1 MCQARILNSEFHG
14 HRAFCSDRTDEAR
27 FVRHIL
33 PASSYLID
41 NADSERVESIVDELR
56 QLEVVCSPA
65 RDPSVAEGYL
75 LVFFA
80 KVSDSLLEIVE
91 TLKSRRVFCL
101 CVAMG
106 EGTIPSAD
114 VWRLLQAGASDEV
127 IASNVTAGQIFAR
140 LERWH
145 IVDSLLE
152 SEEVAGQLIGSSP
165 AWKRLLRQVVEIA
178 CFTIA
183 PVLFA
188 GETGTGKDLLARM
201 IHALDS
207 RPKKSSL
214 ITLDCT
220 TIVPELSGS
229 ELFGHERGAFTGAV
243 SGREGAFA
251 LAHNGT
257 LFLDEV
263 GELPLVLQA
272 QFLRAVQE
280 RTYKKVGGNTWHQ
293 TDFRLICATNRDLE
307 AEVRRGSFRS
317 DLYYRLASWVF
328 HPPPLRDRRED
339 ILSLAR
345 YFLASSLPARAEAEF
360 DPAVAEYLETREYS
374 GNVRELRQLVT
385 RMGQRHVGP
394 GPITAGDL
402 PADEWPLVERS
413 AHNSW
418 PDELFEASI
427 RKGLANGAELR
438 KISKAASD
446 VAIKL
451 TVQSEHGNLQ
461 RAAKRL
467 GITDRALQL
476 RKASGQI

>member
-1 MCQARILNSEFHG
+1 
-14 HRAFCSDRTDEAR
+14 
-27 FVRHIL
+27 
-33 PASSYLID
+33 
-41 NADSERVESIVDELR
+41 
-56 QLEVVCSPA
+56 
-65 RDPSVAEGYL
+65 L
-75 LVFFA
+75 LVFFS
-80 KVSDSLLEIVE
+80 KVSNQLLELIE
-91 TLKSRRVFCL
+91 ILKSPRVFCM
-101 CVAMG
+101 CVAVNDG
-106 EGTIPSAD
+106 AVPSAH
-114 VWRLLQAGASDEV
+114 VWQLLQAGACDEIV
-127 IASNVTAGQIFAR
+127 ASNVTAGQILAR
-140 LERWH
+140 LKRWH
-145 IVDSLLE
+145 TIDSLLQ
-152 SEEVAGQLIGSSP
+152 SDEVTGQLIGTSL
-165 AWKRLLRQVVEIA
+165 AWKRLLRQIVEVA

-183 PVLFA
+183 PVLIA

-207 RPKKSSL
+207 RPKKSAL
-214 ITLDCT
+214 VTVDCT

-229 ELFGHERGAFTGAV
+229 ELFGHERGAYTGAV

-263 GELPLVLQA
+263 GELPLTLQA

-293 TDFRLICATNRDLE
+293 SDFRLVCATNRDLE
-307 AEVRRGSFRS
+307 AGVRNGSFRS

-339 ILSLAR
+339 ILPLAR
-345 YFLASSLPARAEAEF
+345 HFLASSLPSEAEADF
-360 DPAVAEYLETREYS
+360 NPAVAEYLETREYS

-394 GPITAGDL
+394 GPITVGDL
-402 PADEWPLVERS
+402 PADEWPTIERS
-413 AHNSW
+413 ALDSW
-418 PDELFEASI
+418 PDEVFEASI
-427 RKGLANGAELR
+427 RKALANGAELR
-438 KISKAASD
+438 KISQAASD

-451 TVQSEHGNLQ
+451 TVESERGNLQ

-467 GITDRALQL
+467 GITDRTLQL

>member
-1 MCQARILNSEFHG
+1 MRQSSCDTSYLLI
-14 HRAFCSDRTDEAR
+14 
-27 FVRHIL
+27 
-33 PASSYLID
+33 SYLID
-41 NADSERVESIVDELR
+41 TADSERVESIVNELR

-65 RDPSVAEGYL
+65 RDPSNAEGYL
-75 LVFFA
+75 LLFFA

-91 TLKSRRVFCL
+91 TLRSRQVFCL

-127 IASNVTAGQIFAR
+127 IASNVTAAQIFAR

-207 RPKKSSL
+207 RPKKSNL

-229 ELFGHERGAFTGAV
+229 ELFGHERGAYTGAV
-243 SGREGAFA
+243 AAREGAFA

-307 AEVRRGSFRS
+307 AEVRRGTFRS

-339 ILSLAR
+339 ILPLAR
-345 YFLASSLPARAEAEF
+345 YFLTSSLPARAEAEF

-438 KISKAASD
+438 KISQAASD
-446 VAIKL
+446 AAIKL

>member
-1 MCQARILNSEFHG
+1 MRDIVPTA
-14 HRAFCSDRTDEAR
+14 
-27 FVRHIL
+27 
-33 PASSYLID
+33 SYLIHEV
-41 NADSERVESIVDELR
+41 DSGRVKTVIDELR

-65 RDPSVAEGYL
+65 TDLSLVEGYL

-80 KVSDSLLEIVE
+80 KVSDPLLEIIE
-91 TLKSRRVFCL
+91 TLKSRRVCSL

-106 EGTIPSAD
+106 EGVVPSAH
-114 VWRLLQAGASDEV
+114 VWRLLQAGASDE
-127 IASNVTAGQIFAR
+127 ILASDVTAGQISAR
-140 LERWH
+140 LKRWH
-145 IVDSLLE
+145 TVDSLLQ
-152 SEEVAGQLIGSSP
+152 SDEVAGQLIGWSP
-165 AWKRLLRQVVEIA
+165 VWKKLVRQVVEIA
-178 CFTIA
+178 CFTVS

-188 GETGTGKDLLARM
+188 GETGTGKDMLARM

-207 RPKKSSL
+207 RPKKSNL
-214 ITLDCT
+214 VTVDCT

-229 ELFGHERGAFTGAV
+229 ELFGHERGAYTGAV
-243 SGREGAFA
+243 SDREGAFA

-272 QFLRAVQE
+272 QFLRALQE
-280 RTYKKVGGNTWHQ
+280 RSYKRVGGNVWHQ

-307 AEVRRGSFRS
+307 AEVRSGSFRS

-345 YFLASSLPARAEAEF
+345 YFLASSLPAGAEAEF

-374 GNVRELRQLVT
+374 GNVRELRQLVI

-402 PADEWPLVERS
+402 PAEEWPVVERS
-413 AHNSW
+413 AHDSW
-418 PDELFEASI
+418 PDEVFEASI

-438 KISKAASD
+438 KISQAASD

-451 TVQSEHGNLQ
+451 TVQSEQGNLQ
-461 RAAKRL
+461 RAARRL